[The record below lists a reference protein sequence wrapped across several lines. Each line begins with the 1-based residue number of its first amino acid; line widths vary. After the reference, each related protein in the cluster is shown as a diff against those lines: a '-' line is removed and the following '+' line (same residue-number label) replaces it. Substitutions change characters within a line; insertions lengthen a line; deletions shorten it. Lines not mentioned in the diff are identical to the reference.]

1 MSIKSAIFATLFL
14 ASSANAGLVH
24 YNFEGVITAAF
35 SHGTVSDVAG
45 SAKAGQKV
53 NAIYSV
59 DTSSQHNSSTG
70 SQLNILFDYA
80 TLNYSYYIAGK
91 LVVSD
96 RYRIN
101 RLQFAKGWVNGSPT
115 DFIDFT
121 LDGGRD
127 NYSNDYG
134 MNTFGEYV
142 DSYLYMAD
150 PTATVFDYLRYNP
163 HLPSGLD
170 FDRFAFGVFDVSGT
184 SNSGDWFA
192 RHDITGIRS
201 DTVVTSAISAPMTG
215 ILLLGGFTGLCLKR
229 REAKLTKQITNH

>member
-1 MSIKSAIFATLFL
+1 MSIKSAMFATLFL

-35 SHGTVSDVAG
+35 SRGTVSDVAG
-45 SAKAGQKV
+45 AAKAGQKV
-53 NAIYSV
+53 NAIYSID
-59 DTSSQHNSSTG
+59 DTSPHNGASG
-70 SQLNILFDYA
+70 SHSNLQFNYA

-127 NYSNDYG
+127 NYNNDYG
-134 MNTFGEYV
+134 MNSFGEYV

-170 FDRFAFGVFDVSGT
+170 FDRFALGVFDASGT

-215 ILLLGGFTGLCLKR
+215 ILLLGGFIGLCLKR
-229 REAKLTKQITNH
+229 RKQN

>member
-14 ASSANAGLVH
+14 ACSANAGLVH
-24 YNFEGVITAAF
+24 YNFEGVITSTF
-35 SHGTVSDVAG
+35 SRGTVSDVAG
-45 SAKAGQKV
+45 AAKAGQKV
-53 NAIYSV
+53 NAIYSID
-59 DTSSQHNSSTG
+59 DTSPHNGASG
-70 SQLNILFDYA
+70 SHINLQFNYA

-150 PTATVFDYLRYNP
+150 PTATVFNYLRYNP
-163 HLPSGLD
+163 HLPNSLE
-170 FDRFAFGVFDVSGT
+170 FERFAFGVFDVSGI

-215 ILLLGGFTGLCLKR
+215 ILLLGGFIGLCLKR
-229 REAKLTKQITNH
+229 RKQN